1 MDGPIFILCQCIK
14 NYKCLTFS
22 DKPLP
27 SKVLGTERNKSMLS
41 MEAVLLICCEPLF
54 LKEPTDEGFLLVLG
68 EYSDCECS
76 MAVDQLLLTATPVS
90 DSELDSPY
98 VTAVPPLGLTGL
110 RLFVLDV

>member
-1 MDGPIFILCQCIK
+1 MILYSFFV
-14 NYKCLTFS
+14 NVLMFLTFS
-22 DKPLP
+22 DKPFP

-41 MEAVLLICCEPLF
+41 METVLLIRCEPLF
-54 LKEPTDEGFLLVLG
+54 LKEPTDAGFLLVLG

-76 MAVDQLLLTATPVS
+76 LAVDQLLLISIPVS
-90 DSELDSPY
+90 ESELSPY